1 MSDHPSSPMPHP
13 EELLA
18 AYVDGSLGPSEREAA
33 EAHLAVCGSCRQD
46 VEHAAAARAALLA
59 LPELDAPGLAERGV
73 AALGATAASA
83 PTDLAERR
91 RGRPWGERWGRVAW
105 SAGLAAAAVIAVVFL
120 VTGGLFNGED
130 QAATTAGPEGPSTA
144 SGQPLEIV
152 QGGERT
158 PAELD
163 ALAKVLASSSVDRAA
178 LASSPPSPAPMEPTA
193 EAGDASG
200 TVGAVTT
207 CVRQGAALGPENT
220 PTYLEEATFQ
230 GAPVYIGAFLV
241 TPEGGG
247 PAHLELVAVTRAD
260 CQPVYF
266 ARRNL

>member
-1 MSDHPSSPMPHP
+1 MSDHPSSPMTHP

-18 AYVDGSLGPSEREAA
+18 AYVDGALEHSERRAA

-59 LPELDAPGLAERGV
+59 LPDLEAPGLADKGLAGLGV
-73 AALGATAASA
+73 ATSA
-83 PTDLAERR
+83 PADLAGHR
-91 RGRPWGERWGRVAW
+91 RGREWGQRWGRVAW
-105 SAGLAAAAVIAVVFL
+105 SAGLAAAAVVAVVFL
-120 VTGGLFNGED
+120 VTGGLFSGED
-130 QAATTAGPEGPSTA
+130 QAGSPAAVEQPRFGAAT
-144 SGQPLEIV
+144 GQPLEIV

-158 PAELD
+158 PTELD
-163 ALAKVLASSSVDRAA
+163 ALAKTLASSSESK
-178 LASSPPSPAPMEPTA
+178 ASLQVSPPPASRSSA

-207 CVRQGAALGPENT
+207 CVREGAALGPEN
-220 PTYLEEATFQ
+220 PPIYLEEATFQ
-230 GAPVYIGAFLV
+230 GTPIYVGAFLV
-241 TPEGGG
+241 APDGGG
-247 PAHLELVAVTRAD
+247 PAHLELVAVTRDD